1 MKKKEKKVVLVDIFF
16 QHLAQTG
23 IKTYTDNLLNQIEMY
38 KGDSFTFI
46 ITPSKESINKSKM
59 FKGKTA
65 RWKNWWFQLR
75 YFSHK
80 LFVLPLLS
88 IWYKADIILSPD
100 ILSPIWSRGKRV
112 SVIHDAFFWETPEH
126 YNKLWRK
133 FYLFLLQTS
142 VNLGTEVITVS
153 HYAKTT
159 VAKYLSASP
168 ITAIP
173 TGLDLEIKDRGKTEQ
188 SPLPKPYF
196 LHVGVMEKRKNL
208 RMLIEAFAIFLE
220 RREADY
226 LLVLVGQRGPRAA
239 LDDYDGILSVVK
251 KYQLEDKVIFT
262 GYLSNKQLSTYY
274 KFAEAYVFP
283 STNEGFG
290 LPVLEAFSYGLPV
303 LIGPQGALQEIGGD
317 AVLVS
322 ERFDAKDFAGIMLKI
337 SEDPQLSISLKQL
350 GYQRL
355 SLFTGQK
362 FLLSLTD
369 YFNRI
374 SNE

>member
-1 MKKKEKKVVLVDIFF
+1 
-16 QHLAQTG
+16 
-23 IKTYTDNLLNQIEMY
+23 
-38 KGDSFTFI
+38 
-46 ITPSKESINKSKM
+46 
-59 FKGKTA
+59 TA
-65 RWKNWWFQLR
+65 RWKNLWFQLR

-88 IWYKADIILSPD
+88 IWYKADIVFSPD

-133 FYLFLLQTS
+133 FYLFLLLTS
-142 VNLGTEVITVS
+142 VKLGTKVITVS

-159 VAKYLSASP
+159 VAKYLPASS

-173 TGLDLEIKDRGKTEQ
+173 TGLDLEIKDQDENEQ
-188 SPLPKPYF
+188 APLPTPYF

-208 RMLIEAFAIFLE
+208 RMLIEAFAVFLE
-220 RREADY
+220 RKESDY
-226 LLVLVGQRGPRAA
+226 SLVLVGQRGPREA
-239 LDDYDGILSVVK
+239 LDDYDGILSLVK
-251 KYQLEDKVIFT
+251 KHQLEEKVVFT

-283 STNEGFG
+283 SINEGFG

-303 LIGPQGALQEIGGD
+303 LIGPQGALREVGGN

-322 ERFDAKDFAGIMLKI
+322 ERFEAKSFGAMMLKI
-337 SEDPQLSISLKQL
+337 SEDSQLRTSLKQL

-369 YFNRI
+369 YFNSI
-374 SNE
+374 TNE

>member
-1 MKKKEKKVVLVDIFF
+1 MNKKKKKVVLVDIFF

-23 IKTYTDNLLNQIEMY
+23 IKTYTDNLLTQIEKY
-38 KGDSFTFI
+38 EGDSFTFI
-46 ITPSKESINKSKM
+46 ITPSKESINTSKM

-65 RWKNWWFQLR
+65 RWKNLWFQWR
-75 YFSHK
+75 YFTHK
-80 LFVLPLLS
+80 LFILPLLS
-88 IWYKADIILSPD
+88 IWYKADIVFSPD
-100 ILSPIWSRGKRV
+100 ILSPIWSIGKRV

-126 YNKLWRK
+126 YNKFWRK

-153 HYAKTT
+153 HYAKAS
-159 VAKYLSASP
+159 VAKYLSTSF

-173 TGLDLEIKDRGKTEQ
+173 TGLDLKIKRPDENEQ
-188 SPLPKPYF
+188 PPLPKPYF
-196 LHVGVMEKRKNL
+196 LHVGVVEKRKNL
-208 RMLIEAFAIFLE
+208 KMLIEAFAVFL
-220 RREADY
+220 ASKGSDY
-226 LLVLVGQRGPRAA
+226 LLVLVGQRGPREA
-239 LDDYDGILSVVK
+239 LDDFDGVLSMVK
-251 KYQLEDKVIFT
+251 KYQLENKVIFT
-262 GYLSNKQLSTYY
+262 GYLSREELTSYY
-274 KFAEAYVFP
+274 KFAMAYVFP

-303 LIGPQGALQEIGGD
+303 LIGPQGALQEVGGD

-322 ERFDAKDFAGIMLKI
+322 ESFDAKDFANIMLRI
-337 SEDPQLSISLKQL
+337 SKDPQLYGSLQQL
-350 GYQRL
+350 GYRRL